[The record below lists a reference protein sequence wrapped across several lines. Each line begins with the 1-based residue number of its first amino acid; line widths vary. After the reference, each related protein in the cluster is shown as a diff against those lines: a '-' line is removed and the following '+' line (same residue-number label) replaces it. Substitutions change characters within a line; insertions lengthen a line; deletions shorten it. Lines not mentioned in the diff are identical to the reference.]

1 MYTLQ
6 CIDSNVNIISGFLL
20 LAFLVILFFLFGKRK
35 SIKDTK
41 TVEKVD
47 ENNTYGTYDL
57 TGEMSDYSTVEDT
70 NDYYGQ

>member
-1 MYTLQ
+1 M
-6 CIDSNVNIISGFLL
+6 
-20 LAFLVILFFLFGKRK
+20 LFFLLGKRRK
-35 SIKDTK
+35 IKDIK

-70 NDYYGQ
+70 NVYYGQ

>member
-1 MYTLQ
+1 M
-6 CIDSNVNIISGFLL
+6 

>member
-1 MYTLQ
+1 M
-6 CIDSNVNIISGFLL
+6 CVRRSVIFINS
-20 LAFLVILFFLFGKRK
+20 ILFFLFGKRK

-70 NDYYGQ
+70 NVYYGQ

>member
-20 LAFLVILFFLFGKRK
+20 LAFLVMLFFLLGKRK
-35 SIKDTK
+35 KIKDIK

-57 TGEMSDYSTVEDT
+57 NGEMSDYSTVEDT
-70 NDYYGQ
+70 NVYYGQ